1 MAPRASRGKG
11 IERKTDST
19 SMKTTVTGTFA
30 AEKQAA
36 RAVDKLLHA
45 CIRGDQVRAFF
56 LGRSGAPHQRA
67 GEKRFQSWHVGHEA
81 QNTNRSSTA
90 VELEIGPV
98 AGADGIQ
105 VSAYTGNL
113 RASGD
118 VEKNGRQTPQDTTGI
133 LVAVETSDHVSQAL
147 AVNVLRQHGAAVI
160 ERSSSAWQEEQRIN
174 FHPVALASLLEPTAL
189 AEGSEDLR
197 GITRH

>member
-1 MAPRASRGKG
+1 
-11 IERKTDST
+11 
-19 SMKTTVTGTFA
+19 MKTTVTGTFA

-45 CIRGDQVRAFF
+45 CIRGDHVRAFF
-56 LGRSGAPHQRA
+56 LGRSGASQRRA
-67 GEKRFQSWHVGHEA
+67 GEKRIQSRHVGHEA
-81 QNTNRSSTA
+81 QNANSSSTA
-90 VELEIGPV
+90 VELEVGPA

-113 RASGD
+113 RASGE
-118 VEKNGRQTPQDTTGI
+118 VEKEGRETPHDTAGI

-147 AVNVLRQHGAAVI
+147 AVNVLRQHGASVI
-160 ERSSSAWQEEQRIN
+160 ERSSGTWQDEQCIS
-174 FHPVALASLLEPTAL
+174 FHPVALSSLLEHSAL